1 MSGEDGESE
10 QCSDNPQP
18 DNCNGMEPLA
28 HIGKFLIITGL
39 IIAVL
44 GVILMLAGKV
54 PFLGRLPGDI
64 IIERKNFTFYFP
76 LATSIIL
83 SIILTLILWI
93 IGRIR

>member
-1 MSGEDGESE
+1 
-10 QCSDNPQP
+10 
-18 DNCNGMEPLA
+18 MEPFA

-39 IIAVL
+39 IIIVL
-44 GVILMLAGKV
+44 GAILMLAGKV

-64 IIERKNFTFYFP
+64 IIEKKNFTFYFP

-93 IGRIR
+93 LSKIR